1 MRFNLMLFLGGKV
14 MPKSFRYLLFTAVLL
29 LVSTSAKADALTLTV
44 ANPNQTIDYGQLN
57 EFGVAQVSF
66 IGNLSNSSN
75 QQITIGTPGL
85 PCCDPSS
92 YHLEITQQATSL
104 GLVYNSQFPTN
115 VGALSNINGVNLF
128 TLNVPLWTNA
138 PANTITGIF
147 TVQYYLPDGVVQ
159 SVSSNI
165 SINVP
170 AGIPAPEPTTLALLA
185 TGVGGLIL
193 RQRRRRASLTSG
205 RIHKL

>member
-1 MRFNLMLFLGGKV
+1 
-14 MPKSFRYLLFTAVLL
+14 MPKSFRYLLFGAVLL
-29 LVSTSAKADALTLTV
+29 LVSTSAEADPLVLTV
-44 ANPNQTIDYGQLN
+44 TNPNQTINYGQLN

-66 IGNLSNSSN
+66 IGDLSNSSN

-92 YHLEITQQATSL
+92 YHLEITQQLTSL
-104 GLVYNSQFPTN
+104 GLIYNSQFPTT
-115 VGALSNINGVNLF
+115 VDALSNINGLNLF
-128 TLNVPLWTNA
+128 TVNVPLWTNA
-138 PANTITGIF
+138 PAHIITGIF
-147 TVQYYLPDGVVQ
+147 TVYYYLPGGAVQ
-159 SVSSNI
+159 SVSNNI

-193 RQRRRRASLTSG
+193 RKRRRRSSPTS
-205 RIHKL
+205 RRVHKH

>member
-1 MRFNLMLFLGGKV
+1 
-14 MPKSFRYLLFTAVLL
+14 MPKSFRYLLFGAVLL
-29 LVSTSAKADALTLTV
+29 LVSTSAKADPLILTV
-44 ANPNQTIDYGQLN
+44 TNPNQTINYGQLN

-66 IGNLSNSSN
+66 IGDLSNSSN

-92 YHLEITQQATSL
+92 YHSEITQQLTSL
-104 GLVYNSQFPTN
+104 GLIYNLQFPTT
-115 VGALSNINGVNLF
+115 VDALSNIGLNLF
-128 TLNVPLWTNA
+128 ALNVPLWTNA
-138 PANTITGIF
+138 PAHTITGIF
-147 TVQYYLPDGVVQ
+147 TVHYYLPGGAVQ

-193 RQRRRRASLTSG
+193 RQRRRRFSLTS
-205 RIHKL
+205 RRVHKH